1 MFRPNRRRITAAL
14 LSAATLLATTEFAR
28 ASRSDRVA
36 EAEALHRHALECLA
50 MGTIDARRQAMAE
63 LERAS
68 LLDPNRLQTL
78 LDLGRLCLETG
89 QRQRGRSCYERAQ
102 RVAPDDPEAYLA
114 LGYAWTWEWLSS
126 FEDVS
131 LSRARQNLARATELA
146 PERAEAWGRLAALEV
161 ARGQVGRA
169 AAAAIR
175 GCAVD
180 PQAWEPIIALAC
192 AMYRAG
198 ALGRADSV
206 FRAARERLPEQLAG
220 RFRNPIWSRDG
231 HDGEHDIEVAG
242 ADGDARWEVNDPD
255 MTTPENEAELDY
267 ETRLGLALLLFRDAN
282 GLRWDIRTELF
293 VRYGPPRAVEINPV
307 SSPLAYWY
315 NRNYTL
321 PAQAKNYFPEPMFF
335 PYNVQVWWYPELGI
349 RAELWDRSLTQSF
362 QLPHSVDSDPDPRP
376 QPALIDARPDLVSLG
391 EGLGVYRAMA
401 PGSRPIPAWG
411 HIARFPSAD
420 GAFLVAHVV
429 TAGEPTDSLLGAWAV
444 VSSDGRVITR
454 GSAPLATSACDPTG
468 HQVADF
474 TVPAPAGDYR
484 VDLTVSGSGG
494 RRGIVRLAA
503 SVPPP
508 DTGLA
513 LSDVVM
519 TCGADGASL
528 TPGAVRIE
536 PDMDRHVRGSRP
548 LTVYFEIDG
557 LTPDADG
564 RARFAYTYSVRHEKD
579 GRRRKG
585 ETPVAFE
592 ASREEVNDGIRRRQ
606 FVTVP
611 MRSIKSGTYDLRI
624 EVRDLVA
631 GATASSELRFVK
643 E

>member
-1 MFRPNRRRITAAL
+1 MAAG
-14 LSAATLLATTEFAR
+14 TL
-28 ASRSDRVA
+28 
-36 EAEALHRHALECLA
+36 
-50 MGTIDARRQAMAE
+50 DARRQAMAE

-68 LLDPNRLQTL
+68 LLDPNRLQTW

-89 QRQRGRSCYERAQ
+89 HRQRGRSCYERAQ
-102 RVAPDDPEAYLA
+102 RVAPEDPEAYLA
-114 LGYAWTWEWLSS
+114 LGNAWTWEWLSS

-131 LSRARQNLARATELA
+131 LARALQNLARVTELA

-169 AAAAIR
+169 AAAARR

-180 PQAWEPIIALAC
+180 AHAWEPLVALAC

-198 ALGRADSV
+198 ALGPADSA
-206 FRAARERLPEQLAG
+206 FRAAQERLPEQLDW

-231 HDGEHDIEVAG
+231 HDGAHDIDVAG
-242 ADGDARWEVNDPD
+242 ADGEARWQANDPD

-267 ETRLGLALLLFRDAN
+267 ETRLGLALLLFRDAS
-282 GLRWDIRTELF
+282 GLRWDMRTELF
-293 VRYGPPRAVEINPV
+293 VRYGPPRAVEINPL

-315 NRNYTL
+315 NRHYTL
-321 PAQAKNYFPEPMFF
+321 PANAKDYLPEPMFF

-362 QLPHSVDSDPDPRP
+362 QLPVSLDSDADPRP
-376 QPALIDARPDLVSLG
+376 QTDLIAARPDLMSLG
-391 EGLGVYRAMA
+391 GGLGVYRAMA

-411 HIARFPSAD
+411 DIARFPTAD
-420 GAFLVAHVV
+420 GAFLVAHVF
-429 TAGEPTDSLLGAWAV
+429 TAGGPTDTLRGAWAV

-468 HQVADF
+468 HRVADF
-474 TVPAPAGDYR
+474 TVAAPAGDYR
-484 VDLTVSGSGG
+484 VDLTVSGPGG

-513 LSDVVM
+513 LSDLVM
-519 TCGADGASL
+519 TCGAEGASL

-536 PDMDRHVRGSRP
+536 PDMDRRVRGSRP
-548 LTVYFEIDG
+548 LTVYFEIAG
-557 LTPDADG
+557 LALGADG
-564 RARFAYTYSVRHEKD
+564 RARFAYTYSVTHEKD
-579 GRRRKG
+579 GRPRRRD
-585 ETPVAFE
+585 TPVAFE
-592 ASREEVNDGIRRRQ
+592 ASREEVNDGVRRRQ
-606 FVTVP
+606 LVTVP

-631 GATASSELRFVK
+631 GAMASSELRFVK